1 MPSREIPRSNPYKT
15 KEFSGYYA
23 YLIKNIG
30 KKNQF
35 VARFDYFD
43 PNTRL
48 SGDDAGKDVYYKRS
62 PWPGNIT

>member
-1 MPSREIPRSNPYKT
+1 MALKGEYIAGKNAFAGDSKTNPNKI

-35 VARFDYFD
+35 VAR
-43 PNTRL
+43 L
-48 SGDDAGKDVYYKRS
+48 
-62 PWPGNIT
+62 